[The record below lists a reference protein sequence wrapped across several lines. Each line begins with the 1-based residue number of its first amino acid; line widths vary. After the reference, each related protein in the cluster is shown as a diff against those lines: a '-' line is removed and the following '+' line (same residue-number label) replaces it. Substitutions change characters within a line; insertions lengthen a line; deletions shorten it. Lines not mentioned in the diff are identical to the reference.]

1 MKERKKAK
9 LFSLSYL
16 FYDIC
21 KIIAAIPGL
30 LAFRPKWLYMNKK
43 AKKRIRG
50 GAILIG
56 NHTGY
61 SDPIYMQYGVWY
73 RRHHFLCAKEF
84 FEGKARFF
92 FKNFMCIPIDR
103 ENFGMDIFREITEH
117 LKQGELVSMFP
128 EGQIE
133 KELNSFKSG
142 MILMALQSGAPIVPI
157 YIKPRKTVW
166 HRLVM
171 AIGEPVDVA
180 EVCGG
185 SRPSFSKIESV
196 TELLHD
202 MEVQLKEMCEKGDK
216 K

>member
-1 MKERKKAK
+1 MKKPKRAK

-16 FYDIC
+16 FYDIT
-21 KIIAAIPGL
+21 KLIAALPGL
-30 LAFRPKWLYMNKK
+30 LAFRPKYIYQNK
-43 AKKRIRG
+43 AARKRIRG

-56 NHTGY
+56 NHTGFF
-61 SDPIYMQYGVWY
+61 DPVYMQFGVWY

-84 FEGKARFF
+84 FESKARFF

-103 ENFGMDIFREITEH
+103 DNFGMDTFREITDH

-128 EGQIE
+128 EGRIE

-142 MILMALQSGAPIVPI
+142 MVLMALQSGTPIVPI
-157 YIKPRKTVW
+157 YIKPRKTIW

-171 AIGEPVDVA
+171 AIGEPVDVV

-196 TELLHD
+196 AELLLNV
-202 MEVQLKEMCEKGDK
+202 EVQLKEMCEKGDK